1 MKCCL
6 NSSNLEY
13 KIIQCIKLGIL
24 LLSSQ
29 QGVGQSSD
37 INLLFM
43 GNFSSNLNS
52 HLIRP
57 TPKKKKKKKK
67 QDYFKYINEF
77 LIIIYNIYYII
88 YYIF

>member
-67 QDYFKYINEF
+67 KEKKKCKFFREKR
-77 LIIIYNIYYII
+77 
-88 YYIF
+88 